1 MIIVNQDRTS
11 IYNFNNIK
19 SIDVIEDTINVTD
32 NILSN
37 SGMEIAKYKTEERA
51 KEVLK
56 ELIQIYR
63 ATRMTETSINKL
75 SDKVGAM
82 AVEKS
87 FIYEMPLE

>member
-51 KEVLK
+51 KEVLEEIIK
-56 ELIQIYR
+56 STTVKQVIDR
-63 ATRMTETSINKL
+63 KL
-75 SDKVGAM
+75 SKDEYFM
-82 AVEKS
+82 IMKS
-87 FIYEMPLE
+87 LEFNIYEMPLE